1 MQKRMQDDDGYVVI
15 FRPWI
20 TRGGK
25 RIYPRKGR
33 VFPIR
38 IKKA

>member
-1 MQKRMQDDDGYVVI
+1 MKRHIEDEDTIVI

-20 TRGGK
+20 VRGGK
-25 RIYPRKGR
+25 RIYPKRGR

-38 IKKA
+38 IKKP